1 MSILAVVRTPANA
14 VVFSTIAR
22 LLGSYTLEGF
32 NLGLTF
38 LENLMCVLLFAHSL
52 EKQSWYKTRLT
63 LGTLAGIAI
72 VYGFAVLYTLHHTLL
87 IRVLCYLM
95 LSILCCGLLHLCYK
109 EELSNLLLVWCS
121 GSGAYVIGN
130 KVYPLIQNV
139 LGINDRETLSLFH
152 SNQSSIQDWELILF
166 LLFRLACFYLLS
178 RRFRPMRA
186 QSHNRTTTGRILTL
200 SVATMLVINVLLC
213 IARTYE
219 GESFTLNII
228 IKILS
233 IGFGFVVLLIC
244 GGILSQSE
252 KEQQLAVMTQ
262 LWKQDNAQFESVKAN
277 MDAINMKCH
286 NLKHILSH
294 IEDKLTET
302 EMASLQEAIQFYDAN
317 VQTGNEILDVVLCE
331 KSMLCQN
338 KGIGFSCMADGKLIA
353 FLTPVQI
360 YTLFGNMIDN
370 AIEAVEKLEDPDSK
384 LISLIIAQHGDSIT
398 VETSNFFAG
407 AIQMENEMPI
417 SQKPDAPRHGF
428 GLKSIRYIAEQYGGS
443 LSLRIDE
450 DMFFLTITFP
460 LQANRA

>member
-1 MSILAVVRTPANA
+1 MNISFAAADLS
-14 VVFSTIAR
+14 VFSTIAGV
-22 LLGSYTLEGF
+22 LGAYTQEGF
-32 NLGLTF
+32 NLILTF
-38 LENLMCVLLFAHSL
+38 LENLFCVLLFAHSL
-52 EKQSWYKTRLT
+52 EKKSWYKTRLA

-72 VYGFAVLYTLHHTLL
+72 SYGFAVLYTRHHILPV
-87 IRVLCYLM
+87 RVLCYLM
-95 LSILCCGLLHLCYK
+95 LSFLCYRLLHFCYK
-109 EELSNLLLVWCS
+109 EEMANLLLVWCS

-130 KVYPLIQNV
+130 KVYPLIQNL

-152 SNQSSIQDWELILF
+152 ADTGSLQDWELILF
-166 LLFRLACFYLLS
+166 LLFRLGCFYLLS
-178 RRFRPMRA
+178 RCFRPMRA
-186 QSHNRTTTGRILTL
+186 QSHNRTTTARILSL
-200 SVATMLVINVLLC
+200 SVVTMLVINVLLC

-219 GESFTLNII
+219 GESFALNII

-233 IGFGFVVLLIC
+233 IGFGFVVLFIC

-252 KEQQLAVMTQ
+252 KEQQLAVLTQ

-338 KGIGFSCMADGKLIA
+338 KGIGFSCMADGKLIT

-370 AIEAVEKLEDPDSK
+370 AIEAVEKLPDPDSK
-384 LISLIIAQHGDSIT
+384 LISLVIAQHGDTIT
-398 VETSNFFAG
+398 VETSNFFSG
-407 AIQMENEMPI
+407 AIQMENEMPL

-460 LQANRA
+460 LH

>member
-1 MSILAVVRTPANA
+1 MNITFAATNLTL
-14 VVFSTIAR
+14 FSTIASV
-22 LLGSYTLEGF
+22 LGAYTQEGF
-32 NLGLTF
+32 NLILTF
-38 LENLMCVLLFAHSL
+38 LESLFCVLLFAHSL
-52 EKQSWYKTRLT
+52 EKKSWYKTRLT
-63 LGTLAGIAI
+63 LGTLTGIAMS
-72 VYGFAVLYTLHHTLL
+72 YGFAVLYTRHHILPV
-87 IRVLCYLM
+87 RVLCYLM
-95 LSILCCGLLHLCYK
+95 LSFLCYRLLHFCYK
-109 EELSNLLLVWCS
+109 EEMANLLLVWCS

-130 KVYPLIQNV
+130 KVYPLIQNL
-139 LGINDRETLSLFH
+139 LGINDKETLSLFH
-152 SNQSSIQDWELILF
+152 GNPNALQDWELILF
-166 LLFRLACFYLLS
+166 LLFRLGCFYLLS
-178 RRFRPMRA
+178 RCFRPMRA
-186 QSHNRTTTGRILTL
+186 QSHNRTTTGRILVL
-200 SVATMLVINVLLC
+200 SVANMLVINVLLC

-219 GESFTLNII
+219 EESFALNII

-233 IGFGFVVLLIC
+233 IGFGLVVLVIC
-244 GGILSQSE
+244 GGILNQSE
-252 KEQQLAVMTQ
+252 KEQQLAVLTQ
-262 LWKQDNAQFESVKAN
+262 LWKQDNAQFQSVKAN

-338 KGIGFSCMADGKLIA
+338 KGIGFSCMADGKLIT

-370 AIEAVEKLEDPDSK
+370 AIEAVEKLPDPDSK
-384 LISLIIAQHGDSIT
+384 LISLVIAQHGDTIT
-398 VETSNFFAG
+398 VETSNFFSG
-407 AIQMENEMPI
+407 AIQMENEMPL

-460 LQANRA
+460 LHANRA

>member
-1 MSILAVVRTPANA
+1 MNILFATADLSLL
-14 VVFSTIAR
+14 STIADV
-22 LLGSYTLEGF
+22 LGAYTLEGF
-32 NLGLTF
+32 NLILAF
-38 LENLMCVLLFAHSL
+38 WENTVAIFLFAHSL
-52 EKQSWYKTRLT
+52 EKKSGYKMRLA

-72 VYGFAVLYTLHHTLL
+72 SYSLAVLYTRHHSLPV
-87 IRVLCYLM
+87 RVMCYLM
-95 LSILCCGLLHLCYK
+95 LSFLCYRLLHFCYK
-109 EELSNLLLVWCS
+109 EDIANLLLVWCS
-121 GSGAYVIGN
+121 GTGAYWIGN
-130 KVYPLIQNV
+130 KVYPLIQN
-139 LGINDRETLSLFH
+139 LMGINDKETLSLFH
-152 SNQSSIQDWELILF
+152 ADPNSLRDWELVVF
-166 LLFRLACFYLLS
+166 LLFRLVCFYLLS

-186 QSHNRTTTGRILTL
+186 QSHNRTTTGRILVL
-200 SVATMLVINVLLC
+200 SVANMLVINVLLC

-219 GESFTLNII
+219 GESFALNII

-233 IGFGFVVLLIC
+233 IGFGLVVLVIC
-244 GGILSQSE
+244 GGILNQSE
-252 KEQQLAVMTQ
+252 KEQQLAVLTQ
-262 LWKQDNAQFESVKAN
+262 LWKQDNAQFQSVKAN

-338 KGIGFSCMADGKLIA
+338 KGIGFSCMADGKLIT

-370 AIEAVEKLEDPDSK
+370 AIEAVEKLPDPDSK
-384 LISLIIAQHGDSIT
+384 LISLVIAQHGDTIT
-398 VETSNFFAG
+398 VETSNFFSG
-407 AIQMENEMPI
+407 AIQMENEMPL

-460 LQANRA
+460 LHANRA

>member
-1 MSILAVVRTPANA
+1 MNITFAATNLTL
-14 VVFSTIAR
+14 FSTIASV
-22 LLGSYTLEGF
+22 LGAYTQEGF
-32 NLGLTF
+32 NLILTF
-38 LENLMCVLLFAHSL
+38 LESLFCVLLFAHSL
-52 EKQSWYKTRLT
+52 EKKSWYKTRLT
-63 LGTLAGIAI
+63 LGTLTGIAMS
-72 VYGFAVLYTLHHTLL
+72 YGFAVLYTRHHILPV
-87 IRVLCYLM
+87 RVLCYLM
-95 LSILCCGLLHLCYK
+95 LSFLCYRLLHFCYK
-109 EELSNLLLVWCS
+109 EEMANLLLVWCS

-130 KVYPLIQNV
+130 KVYPLIQNL
-139 LGINDRETLSLFH
+139 LGINDKETLSLFH
-152 SNQSSIQDWELILF
+152 RNPGALQDWELILF
-166 LLFRLACFYLLS
+166 LLFRLGCFYLLS
-178 RRFRPMRA
+178 RCFRPMRA
-186 QSHNRTTTGRILTL
+186 QSHNRTTTGRILVL
-200 SVATMLVINVLLC
+200 SVANMLVINVLLC

-219 GESFTLNII
+219 EESFALNII

-233 IGFGFVVLLIC
+233 IGFGLVVLVIC
-244 GGILSQSE
+244 GGILNQSE
-252 KEQQLAVMTQ
+252 KEQQLAVLTQ
-262 LWKQDNAQFESVKAN
+262 LWKQDNAQFQSVKAN

-338 KGIGFSCMADGKLIA
+338 KGIGFSCMADGKLIT

-370 AIEAVEKLEDPDSK
+370 AIEAVEKLPDPDSK
-384 LISLIIAQHGDSIT
+384 LISLVIAQHGDTIT
-398 VETSNFFAG
+398 VETSNFFSG
-407 AIQMENEMPI
+407 AIQMENEMPL

-460 LQANRA
+460 LHANRA